1 MVQLLNKIKDSSSAF
16 SSWLQNGCCSSCVA
30 YLHVERKK
38 SDGESIS
45 FIFPLWSEKHR
56 VSQNS
61 HITPCPSRVMV
72 TSHGPVSMRRS
83 TQSEHVAFLTSM
95 VEASKGSGDENGF
108 GVSSS
113 MVSSGH
119 FCEPRLTSSGVVV
132 L

>member
-1 MVQLLNKIKDSSSAF
+1 
-16 SSWLQNGCCSSCVA
+16 
-30 YLHVERKK
+30 
-38 SDGESIS
+38 
-45 FIFPLWSEKHR
+45 
-56 VSQNS
+56 
-61 HITPCPSRVMV
+61 MV

-108 GVSSS
+108 GVRSS